1 MFSRS
6 VPNRQQS
13 QGTSMVKKVLFIASV
28 VIAVVCYIMI
38 MNGQAQTHSA
48 SGELMIGQAEVQ
60 VAKESSLSQTFLKY
74 FGSFTYVFP
83 LLFVYI
89 GYTFFIKNFTLKDID
104 LFKLSIK
111 ILGFNLSIIGFCSLF
126 SILFSLQET
135 GGGGILGDYINIM
148 FKGLLGSTLF
158 PILSI
163 LASLIGACL
172 LLSLNPLSVTDL
184 LGQKVSRAFNKK
196 EEEQDTSS
204 LKTHEEPIISPVSEE
219 DIQNLKQKDT
229 NEESANTSYNNPL
242 FDENDVVAQKDNASQ
257 DNINEVN
264 TQNTYDNFNNEN
276 YVQNEQFNENINNN
290 DAYVNNTQAYT
301 NNNVYDNNTY
311 DNNSSF
317 DNYAENTNLNQNI
330 HNEANSN
337 LNYQTHN
344 NVYTENEVYTDENI
358 KAPTTFIKSN
368 ENVFS
373 NKEEAMPNNAYFNEQ
388 NTIDEPLEQ
397 INNIRSND
405 FDANLNLDN
414 NVKAPQEETVI
425 YESRSDLKE
434 ATIDP
439 NDTRQS
445 TFIVDRQA
453 LLEKQK
459 KIKEEKERQERLRL
473 EQERLER
480 EQQEALLQAQLQEQ
494 KQKEEE
500 ERARLLQ
507 EAQDEEDGVVHTFIK
522 ENSPFAPKKETNNVE
537 HDLLTAVQNEQ
548 AKALDAAINNTKD
561 DTKENNEDS
570 SSIDLSKVNSSLLN
584 NENKENEVE
593 TKDEK
598 EDKIQDEI
606 KEEKVVSQIDEE
618 NKNTIASTLDAKD
631 DATKETRT
639 ASIAMPSFASEAKDT
654 PLVGIPSAAEN
665 NIFTQRLVENNDE
678 GEVIDFE
685 FEKESIGDPIEI
697 KGALTDSF
705 VSMDNQ
711 NPVNPQVEEEIV
723 RPLISEKDAKYSYTN
738 ASRGVFNKDQELV
751 NTTLNPSNNT
761 LFSQNTNTQENI
773 NRYNTNANIVA
784 KEDIKPNNDVDT
796 KEKRSLTNTS
806 FKEDSTNYLL
816 GEATPYQ
823 SKENRDFYDDRD
835 NRDNLNVNSQNSQ
848 TSNYPSYMSDPNVG
862 GNLSQ
867 GPLSTTI
874 KRTQG
879 YIGSKTTPKK
889 QYDDWRPSIELL
901 TPGPGRIDTNKEEL
915 DAMASKIDTALRTFN
930 VRAKVAQY
938 LTGPVITRYD
948 LLLEPG
954 VRSSTITN
962 LSVDIC
968 RMLMVPNVHVLE
980 FIPGTPYVG
989 IEIPNTQRQMITFY
1003 DVASKEEFTNSKALL
1018 PICLGCSVTGKPVVA
1033 DLAAA
1038 PHLIVAGT
1046 TGSGKSVGLNTILI
1060 SLLLKKSP
1068 SELRLL
1074 LIDPK
1079 RIEFSLY
1086 DNLPHLITPII
1097 TDVAEKSAAALNW
1110 CVDEMERRYNLLDRL
1125 NVRKYEEYNQV
1136 IKEAN
1141 ARGEK
1146 VMDPQW
1152 DPYSGVEQEELR
1164 PLPLLVIVVEEY
1176 ADLILQTTGG
1186 GRKKSDNSPE
1196 TAINRLAAK
1205 ARAAGM
1211 HLILATQSP
1220 RADVVTS
1227 VIKTNMPSRMAFTV
1241 QSGIDSRII
1250 LDEAGAEKLLGKGDM
1265 LMKFTGVNQGAALR
1279 THGAFLPNEDISRI
1293 VDSWIEKG
1301 GSPEYI
1307 DGVDETVAEELS
1319 LDGSLDSSPKLDEK
1333 FDQAAK
1339 FAREYYAQKQKY
1351 PPISDFQ
1358 TMLGVGYPRAKKLVQ
1373 QLTREGV
1380 ITD

>member
-28 VIAVVCYIMI
+28 LIAVVCYIMI
-38 MNGQAQTHSA
+38 MNGQAQTHSV
-48 SGELMIGQAEVQ
+48 SGELMIGQSEVQ
-60 VAKESSLSQTFLKY
+60 VAKESTITQTLLKY

-126 SILFSLQET
+126 SIMFSLQET
-135 GGGGILGDYINIM
+135 GGGGILGDYINII
-148 FKGLLGSTLF
+148 FKGILGSTLF

-163 LASLIGACL
+163 LASLIGSCL
-172 LLSLNPLSVTDL
+172 LMSLNPLFVTDL
-184 LGQKVSRAFNKK
+184 LGQKVTRTFNKK
-196 EEEQDTSS
+196 EESKDTSFV
-204 LKTHEEPIISPVSEE
+204 KTHEEPIISPVSED
-219 DIQNLKQKDT
+219 DIKSLKHK
-229 NEESANTSYNNPL
+229 EEKESEVNNTSFNNNPL
-242 FDENDVVAQKDNASQ
+242 FDENDVVANKDNNNYTNQ
-257 DNINEVN
+257 EDINTSN
-264 TQNTYDNFNNEN
+264 AQNLYDNFNNEN
-276 YVQNEQFNENINNN
+276 YVQNEQFNENYNNNN
-290 DAYVNNTQAYT
+290 DAYI
-301 NNNVYDNNTY
+301 NNNVYTNN
-311 DNNSSF
+311 DV
-317 DNYAENTNLNQNI
+317 YAENNTSFENYVENPNINQNI
-330 HNEANSN
+330 NNEVNPN
-337 LNYQTHN
+337 NIYQAEDNIYTDN
-344 NVYTENEVYTDENI
+344 KVYTHENDYEE
-358 KAPTTFIKSN
+358 APTTFIKSN
-368 ENVFS
+368 ENVFTNRDDIDS
-373 NKEEAMPNNAYFNEQ
+373 NNAYYNEQ
-388 NTIDEPLEQ
+388 NALQE
-397 INNIRSND
+397 NISENVNND
-405 FDANLNLDN
+405 FASNFESNSSINDTST
-414 NVKAPQEETVI
+414 PIREEKVV
-425 YESRSDLKE
+425 YETRSDLKE
-434 ATIDP
+434 VEIDP

-480 EQQEALLQAQLQEQ
+480 EQQEALLKAQLEEQ

-500 ERARLLQ
+500 EKARLL
-507 EAQDEEDGVVHTFIK
+507 EESQDEEDGVVHTFIK
-522 ENSPFAPKKETNNVE
+522 ENSPFAPKQEVNNVE

-548 AKALDAAINNTKD
+548 AKALDAAINNTKE
-561 DTKENNEDS
+561 KNEDS
-570 SSIDLSKVNSSLLN
+570 SSIDLSKSNSSILN
-584 NENKENEVE
+584 NVEKEGALFSKDLDTTSNTSTNEKQNIEPVVDKNKENQNL
-593 TKDEK
+593 T
-598 EDKIQDEI
+598 
-606 KEEKVVSQIDEE
+606 
-618 NKNTIASTLDAKD
+618 T
-631 DATKETRT
+631 ETRT
-639 ASIAMPSFASEAKDT
+639 ASIAMPSFATETKKDA

-685 FEKESIGDPIEI
+685 FEKEPIGEPIEI
-697 KGALTDSF
+697 NGDLTDSF
-705 VSMDNQ
+705 VSMETK
-711 NPVNPQVEEEIV
+711 NPINPQVEEEIV

-738 ASRGVFNKDQELV
+738 ASRGVFTEGQELV
-751 NTTLNPSNNT
+751 NNNLNSSNNT

-773 NRYNTNANIVA
+773 NKYNTNANIVTNEETS
-784 KEDIKPNNDVDT
+784 KVDVDNT
-796 KEKRSLTNTS
+796 KANVSHLTNTS
-806 FKEDSTNYLL
+806 FKEDNTNYLL

-1003 DVASKEEFTNSKALL
+1003 DVASKDEFINSKALL

-1125 NVRKYEEYNQV
+1125 GVRKYEEYNNV